1 MVADL
6 HLHEHQEHFFGL
18 MIWLMPK
25 IWGYQK
31 IFGYIG
37 CLFKHEKG
45 DNSSQNSR
53 SGEEFIKKTKQ
64 YYSVK
69 LKLGIRDQ

>member
-25 IWGYQK
+25 IWGGIKK

-37 CLFKHEKG
+37 RLFKYEKG
-45 DNSSQNSR
+45 DESSQNSR
-53 SGEEFIKKTKQ
+53 TLDS
-64 YYSVK
+64 
-69 LKLGIRDQ
+69 

>member
-31 IFGYIG
+31 DLWLYRMLI
-37 CLFKHEKG
+37 
-45 DNSSQNSR
+45 Q
-53 SGEEFIKKTKQ
+53 T
-64 YYSVK
+64 
-69 LKLGIRDQ
+69 